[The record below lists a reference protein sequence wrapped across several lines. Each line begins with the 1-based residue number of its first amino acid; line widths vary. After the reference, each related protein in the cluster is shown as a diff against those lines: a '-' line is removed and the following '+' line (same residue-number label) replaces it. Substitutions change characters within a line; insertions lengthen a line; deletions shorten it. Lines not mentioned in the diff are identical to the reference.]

1 MCRIFLEVCD
11 SGDDLVTNKC
21 RDNFSCPESRYYK
34 SGPAA
39 TFNYMVEKMLREAD
53 ISIDHWGTIGI
64 LHGGQWWSEM
74 F

>member
-1 MCRIFLEVCD
+1 MPEKISQTIQMCRIFLEVCD

-39 TFNYMVEKMLREAD
+39 TFNYMVEKMLREAETGCGV
-53 ISIDHWGTIGI
+53 SRH
-64 LHGGQWWSEM
+64 
-74 F
+74 